1 MSSFLDILL
10 LGKARDVLVLTIFGK
25 IWQFRE
31 IICPRVNMEGDYLN
45 ASVVSLFLCYKM
57 GFAFAVSY
65 FFIENLQLLYP
76 ISI

>member
-1 MSSFLDILL
+1 MAISRNNLSPSQHGRRLLKCVPGTGTFDFRTGTFL
-10 LGKARDVLVLTIFGK
+10 G
-25 IWQFRE
+25 
-31 IICPRVNMEGDYLN
+31 YS
-45 ASVVSLFLCYKM
+45 SVVSLFLCYKM